1 MNKED
6 VRIIAQ
12 LKDDIAKFQSTSEP
26 KLKRFMIRLTSKG
39 VVRMQFLTHSQSKI
53 VVCQLFAH
61 HAQLFIRRSDDIE
74 SLYKQALDL
83 FYEHRDFLK
92 AVEER
97 SIKLRPSLADV
108 RYIEEKLKEYSRRYF
123 TKKDFHNTAS
133 SKKTLLTK
141 DFLTYGKIF
150 SDRSHKL
157 DFIISTNENVRVLG
171 ALLTFDTYPIAY
183 LISDSAEEIE
193 KFASLTAQSHR
204 ELLENTRGITNEN
217 ILSSSN

>member
-26 KLKRFMIRLTSKG
+26 KLKRFTIRLTSKG
-39 VVRMQFLTHSQSKI
+39 VVRMQFLAHSQSKI

-61 HAQLFIRRSDDIE
+61 HAQLFMRRGDDIE

-123 TKKDFHNTAS
+123 TKKDFHNTAY

-157 DFIISTNENVRVLG
+157 DFIISTNKNVRVLG
-171 ALLTFDTYPIAY
+171 ALLTFNTYPIAY

-204 ELLENTRGITNEN
+204 ELLEKYARYH
-217 ILSSSN
+217 

>member
-12 LKDDIAKFQSTSEP
+12 LKEDISKFQSTSEP
-26 KLKRFMIRLTSKG
+26 KLKRFTIHLTSKG
-39 VVRMQFLTHSQSKI
+39 VVRMQFLAHSQSKI

-61 HAQLFIRRSDDIE
+61 HAQLFMRRDDDIE

-97 SIKLRPSLADV
+97 SINLRPSLADV

-157 DFIISTNENVRVLG
+157 DFIISANKNVRVLG
-171 ALLTFDTYPIAY
+171 ALLTFNTYPIAY

-193 KFASLTAQSHR
+193 KFSSIVAQSHR
-204 ELLENTRGITNEN
+204 ELLEKYARYH
-217 ILSSSN
+217 

>member
-26 KLKRFMIRLTSKG
+26 KLKRFTIRLTSKG

-61 HAQLFIRRSDDIE
+61 HAQLFMRRGDDIE

-92 AVEER
+92 AVDER
-97 SIKLRPSLADV
+97 SIKLHSSIDEDV

-157 DFIISTNENVRVLG
+157 DFIISTNKNVRVLG
-171 ALLTFDTYPIAY
+171 ALLTFNTYPIAY

-193 KFASLTAQSHR
+193 KFSSIVAQSHR
-204 ELLENTRGITNEN
+204 ELLEKYARYH
-217 ILSSSN
+217 

>member
-6 VRIIAQ
+6 VRIITQ
-12 LKDDIAKFQSTSEP
+12 LKDDIAKFRSTSEP
-26 KLKRFMIRLTSKG
+26 KMKRFTIHLTSKG
-39 VVRMQFLTHSQSKI
+39 VLRMQFLAHSQSKI

-133 SKKTLLTK
+133 SKQTLLTK

-150 SDRSHKL
+150 SDRVHKL
-157 DFIISTNENVRVLG
+157 DFIISTNKNVRVLG
-171 ALLTFDTYPIAY
+171 ALLTFNTYPIAY

-193 KFASLTAQSHR
+193 KFSSIVAQSHR
-204 ELLENTRGITNEN
+204 ELLEKYARHH
-217 ILSSSN
+217 

>member
-26 KLKRFMIRLTSKG
+26 KLKRFTIHLTSKG
-39 VVRMQFLTHSQSKI
+39 VVRMQFLAHSQSKI

-61 HAQLFIRRSDDIE
+61 HAQLFMRRGDDIS

-123 TKKDFHNTAS
+123 TKKDFHSTDS

-157 DFIISTNENVRVLG
+157 DFIISTNKNVRVLG
-171 ALLTFDTYPIAY
+171 ALLTFNTYPIAY

-204 ELLENTRGITNEN
+204 ELLEKYARYH
-217 ILSSSN
+217 

>member
-12 LKDDIAKFQSTSEP
+12 LKDDIAKFQSTSES
-26 KLKRFMIRLTSKG
+26 KLKRFTIHLTSKG
-39 VVRMQFLTHSQSKI
+39 VVRMQFLAHSQSKI

-61 HAQLFIRRSDDIE
+61 HAQLFMRRSDDIS

-92 AVEER
+92 AVDER
-97 SIKLRPSLADV
+97 SIKLHSLIDEDADT

-133 SKKTLLTK
+133 SKQTLLTK

-150 SDRSHKL
+150 SDRSHNL
-157 DFIISTNENVRVLG
+157 DFIISTNKNVRVLG
-171 ALLTFDTYPIAY
+171 ALLTFNTYPIAY

-204 ELLENTRGITNEN
+204 ELLEKYARYH
-217 ILSSSN
+217 

>member
-26 KLKRFMIRLTSKG
+26 KLKRFTIRLTSKG
-39 VVRMQFLTHSQSKI
+39 VVRMQFLAHSQSKI

-61 HAQLFIRRSDDIE
+61 HAQLFMRRGDDIE

-133 SKKTLLTK
+133 SKQTLLTK

-150 SDRSHKL
+150 SDRVHKL
-157 DFIISTNENVRVLG
+157 DFIISTNKNVRVLG
-171 ALLTFDTYPIAY
+171 ALLTFNTYPIAY

-193 KFASLTAQSHR
+193 KFSSIVAQSHR
-204 ELLENTRGITNEN
+204 ELLEKYARHH
-217 ILSSSN
+217 

>member
-26 KLKRFMIRLTSKG
+26 KLKRFTIRLTSKG

-157 DFIISTNENVRVLG
+157 DFIISTNKNVRVLG
-171 ALLTFDTYPIAY
+171 ALLTFNTYPIAY

-193 KFASLTAQSHR
+193 KFSSIVAQSHR
-204 ELLENTRGITNEN
+204 ELLEKYARYH
-217 ILSSSN
+217 

>member
-26 KLKRFMIRLTSKG
+26 KLKRFTIRLTSKG
-39 VVRMQFLTHSQSKI
+39 VVRMQFLAHSQSKI
-53 VVCQLFAH
+53 VACQLFAH
-61 HAQLFIRRSDDIE
+61 HAQLFMRRSDDIE

-157 DFIISTNENVRVLG
+157 DFIISTNKNVRVLG
-171 ALLTFDTYPIAY
+171 ALLTFNTYPIAY

-193 KFASLTAQSHR
+193 KFSSIVAQSHR
-204 ELLENTRGITNEN
+204 ELLEKYARYH
-217 ILSSSN
+217 

>member
-12 LKDDIAKFQSTSEP
+12 LKDDIFKFRSTSEP
-26 KLKRFMIRLTSKG
+26 KLKRFTIHLTSKG
-39 VVRMQFLTHSQSKI
+39 VLRMQFLAHSQSKI
-53 VVCQLFAH
+53 VACQLFAH
-61 HAQLFIRRSDDIE
+61 HAQLFMRRSDDIE

-97 SIKLRPSLADV
+97 SIKLHSSIDEDT

-133 SKKTLLTK
+133 SKQTLLTK

-150 SDRSHKL
+150 SDRSHHL
-157 DFIISTNENVRVLG
+157 DFIISTNKNVRVLG
-171 ALLTFDTYPIAY
+171 ALLSFETYPIAHI
-183 LISDSAEEIE
+183 ISDSAEEIE
-193 KFASLTAQSHR
+193 KFASIVAQSHR
-204 ELLENTRGITNEN
+204 ELLEKYARHH
-217 ILSSSN
+217 

>member
-26 KLKRFMIRLTSKG
+26 KLKRFTIRLTSKG
-39 VVRMQFLTHSQSKI
+39 VVRMQFLAHSQSKI

-61 HAQLFIRRSDDIE
+61 HAQLFMRRGDDI
-74 SLYKQALDL
+74 SRLYEQALDL

-97 SIKLRPSLADV
+97 SINLRPSLADV

-157 DFIISTNENVRVLG
+157 DFIISTNKNVRVLG
-171 ALLTFDTYPIAY
+171 ALLTFNTYPIAY

-193 KFASLTAQSHR
+193 KFASIVAQSHR
-204 ELLENTRGITNEN
+204 ELLEKYARYH
-217 ILSSSN
+217 

>member
-26 KLKRFMIRLTSKG
+26 KLKRFTIRLTSKG

-133 SKKTLLTK
+133 SKQTLLTK

-150 SDRSHKL
+150 SDRVHKL
-157 DFIISTNENVRVLG
+157 DFIISTNKNVRVLG
-171 ALLTFDTYPIAY
+171 ALLTFNTYPIAY

-193 KFASLTAQSHR
+193 KFSSIVAQSHR
-204 ELLENTRGITNEN
+204 ELLEKYARHH
-217 ILSSSN
+217 

>member
-12 LKDDIAKFQSTSEP
+12 LKDDIAKFQSTSKP
-26 KLKRFMIRLTSKG
+26 KLKRFTIRLTSKG
-39 VVRMQFLTHSQSKI
+39 VVRMQFLAHSQSKI

-92 AVEER
+92 VVEER

-157 DFIISTNENVRVLG
+157 DFIISTNKNVRVLG

-204 ELLENTRGITNEN
+204 ELLEKYARYH
-217 ILSSSN
+217 

>member
-26 KLKRFMIRLTSKG
+26 KLKRFTIRLTSKG
-39 VVRMQFLTHSQSKI
+39 VVRMQFLAHSQSKI

-61 HAQLFIRRSDDIE
+61 HAQLFMRRGDDIE

-150 SDRSHKL
+150 SDCAHKL
-157 DFIISTNENVRVLG
+157 DFIISTNKNVRVLG
-171 ALLTFDTYPIAY
+171 ALLTFNTYPIAY

-193 KFASLTAQSHR
+193 KFSSIVAQSHR
-204 ELLENTRGITNEN
+204 ELLEKYARYH
-217 ILSSSN
+217 

>member
-12 LKDDIAKFQSTSEP
+12 LKDDIAKFQSTS
-26 KLKRFMIRLTSKG
+26 KSCLKRFTIHLTFKG
-39 VVRMQFLTHSQSKI
+39 VVRMQFLAHSQSKI

-61 HAQLFIRRSDDIE
+61 HAQLFMRRGDDIE

-133 SKKTLLTK
+133 SKQTLLTK

-157 DFIISTNENVRVLG
+157 DFIISTNKNVRVLG
-171 ALLTFDTYPIAY
+171 ALLTFNTYPIAY

-193 KFASLTAQSHR
+193 KFSSIVAQSHR
-204 ELLENTRGITNEN
+204 ELLEKYARYH
-217 ILSSSN
+217 

>member
-26 KLKRFMIRLTSKG
+26 KLKRFTIRLTSKG
-39 VVRMQFLTHSQSKI
+39 VVRMQFLAHSQSKI
-53 VVCQLFAH
+53 VACQLFAH
-61 HAQLFIRRSDDIE
+61 HARLFMRRSDDIE

-92 AVEER
+92 AVDER
-97 SIKLRPSLADV
+97 SIKLHSSIDEDV

-157 DFIISTNENVRVLG
+157 DFIISTNKNVRVLG
-171 ALLTFDTYPIAY
+171 ALLTFNTYPIAY

-193 KFASLTAQSHR
+193 KFASIVAQSHR
-204 ELLENTRGITNEN
+204 ELLEKYARYH
-217 ILSSSN
+217 

>member
-12 LKDDIAKFQSTSEP
+12 LKDDVAKFQSTSEP
-26 KLKRFMIRLTSKG
+26 KLKRFTIRLTSKG
-39 VVRMQFLTHSQSKI
+39 VVRMQFLAHSQSKI

-61 HAQLFIRRSDDIE
+61 HAQLFMRRGDDIS

-133 SKKTLLTK
+133 SKQTLLTK

-157 DFIISTNENVRVLG
+157 DFIISTNKNVRVLG
-171 ALLTFDTYPIAY
+171 ALLTFNTYPIAY

-193 KFASLTAQSHR
+193 KFSSIVAQSHR
-204 ELLENTRGITNEN
+204 ELLEKYARHH
-217 ILSSSN
+217 

>member
-12 LKDDIAKFQSTSEP
+12 LKDDVAKFQSTSEP
-26 KLKRFMIRLTSKG
+26 KLKRFTIRLTSKG

-157 DFIISTNENVRVLG
+157 DFIISTNKNVRVLG
-171 ALLTFDTYPIAY
+171 ALLTFNTYPIAY

-193 KFASLTAQSHR
+193 KFSSIVAQSHR
-204 ELLENTRGITNEN
+204 ELLEKYARYH
-217 ILSSSN
+217 

>member
-6 VRIIAQ
+6 VRIITQ
-12 LKDDIAKFQSTSEP
+12 LKDDIAKFRSTSEP
-26 KLKRFMIRLTSKG
+26 KLKRFTIRLTSKG
-39 VVRMQFLTHSQSKI
+39 VVRMQFLAHSQSKI

-61 HAQLFIRRSDDIE
+61 HAQLFMRRSDDIS

-92 AVEER
+92 AVDER
-97 SIKLRPSLADV
+97 SIKLYSSIDEDADV

-123 TKKDFHNTAS
+123 TKKNFNNELYPEM
-133 SKKTLLTK
+133 TLLNK
-141 DFLTYGKIF
+141 QFLTYGRKF
-150 SDRSHKL
+150 DRFHKL
-157 DFIISTNENVRVLG
+157 DFLLSTNRNVRVLG

-193 KFASLTAQSHR
+193 KFASIVVQSHQ
-204 ELLENTRGITNEN
+204 ELLEKYARYH
-217 ILSSSN
+217 

>member
-6 VRIIAQ
+6 VRIITQ
-12 LKDDIAKFQSTSEP
+12 LKDDIAKFRSTSEP
-26 KLKRFMIRLTSKG
+26 KMKRFTIHLTSKG
-39 VVRMQFLTHSQSKI
+39 VLRMQFLAHSQSKI

-157 DFIISTNENVRVLG
+157 DFIISTNKNVRVLG

-204 ELLENTRGITNEN
+204 ELLEKYARYH
-217 ILSSSN
+217 

>member
-26 KLKRFMIRLTSKG
+26 KLKRFTIHLTSKG

-157 DFIISTNENVRVLG
+157 DFIISTNKNVRVLG
-171 ALLTFDTYPIAY
+171 ALLTFNTYPIAY

-193 KFASLTAQSHR
+193 KFSSIAAQSHR
-204 ELLENTRGITNEN
+204 ELLEKYARYH
-217 ILSSSN
+217 

>member
-26 KLKRFMIRLTSKG
+26 KLKRFTIRLTSKG
-39 VVRMQFLTHSQSKI
+39 VVRMQFLAHSQSKI
-53 VVCQLFAH
+53 VACQLFAH
-61 HAQLFIRRSDDIE
+61 HAQLFMRRSDDIE

-108 RYIEEKLKEYSRRYF
+108 RYIEEKLKEYSRKYF

-133 SKKTLLTK
+133 SKQTLLTK

-157 DFIISTNENVRVLG
+157 DFIISTNKNVRVLG
-171 ALLTFDTYPIAY
+171 ALLTFNTYPIAY

-204 ELLENTRGITNEN
+204 ELLEKYARYH
-217 ILSSSN
+217 

>member
-6 VRIIAQ
+6 IRIITQ
-12 LKDDIAKFQSTSEP
+12 LKDDVAKFRSTSEP
-26 KLKRFMIRLTSKG
+26 KLKRFTIHLTSKG
-39 VVRMQFLTHSQSKI
+39 VVRMQFLAHSQSKI

-61 HAQLFIRRSDDIE
+61 HAQLFMRRIDDI
-74 SLYKQALDL
+74 SSVYKQSLDL

-97 SIKLRPSLADV
+97 TIKLRPSLADT

-123 TKKDFHNTAS
+123 TKKNFHNTAS

-157 DFIISTNENVRVLG
+157 DFIISTNKNVRALG
-171 ALLTFDTYPIAY
+171 ALLTFNTYPIAY

-193 KFASLTAQSHR
+193 KFASIVVQSHR
-204 ELLENTRGITNEN
+204 ELLEKYARYH
-217 ILSSSN
+217 

>member
-12 LKDDIAKFQSTSEP
+12 LKDDVAKFQSTSEP
-26 KLKRFMIRLTSKG
+26 KLKRFTIRLTSKG
-39 VVRMQFLTHSQSKI
+39 VVRMQFLAHSQSKI

-61 HAQLFIRRSDDIE
+61 HAQLFMRRGDDIS

-133 SKKTLLTK
+133 SKQTLLTK

-157 DFIISTNENVRVLG
+157 DFIISTNKNVRVLG
-171 ALLTFDTYPIAY
+171 ALLTFNTYPIAY

-204 ELLENTRGITNEN
+204 ELLEKYARYH
-217 ILSSSN
+217 

>member
-6 VRIIAQ
+6 VRIITQ
-12 LKDDIAKFQSTSEP
+12 LKDDIAKFRSTSEP
-26 KLKRFMIRLTSKG
+26 KMKRFTIHLTSKG
-39 VVRMQFLTHSQSKI
+39 VLRMQFLAHSQSKI

-133 SKKTLLTK
+133 SKQTLLTK

-157 DFIISTNENVRVLG
+157 DFIISTNKNVRVLG
-171 ALLTFDTYPIAY
+171 ALLTFNTYPIAY

-193 KFASLTAQSHR
+193 KFSSIVAQSHR
-204 ELLENTRGITNEN
+204 ELLEKYARHH
-217 ILSSSN
+217 

>member
-12 LKDDIAKFQSTSEP
+12 LKDDIAKFRSTSEP
-26 KLKRFMIRLTSKG
+26 KLKRFTIHLTSKG
-39 VVRMQFLTHSQSKI
+39 VVRIQFLAHSQSKI

-61 HAQLFIRRSDDIE
+61 HAQLFMRRGDDIE

-92 AVEER
+92 AVDER
-97 SIKLRPSLADV
+97 SIKLHSSLADT

-133 SKKTLLTK
+133 SKQTLLTK

-157 DFIISTNENVRVLG
+157 DFIISTNKNVRVLG
-171 ALLTFDTYPIAY
+171 ALLTFNTYPIAY

-193 KFASLTAQSHR
+193 KFASIVAQSHR
-204 ELLENTRGITNEN
+204 ELLEKYARYH
-217 ILSSSN
+217 

>member
-26 KLKRFMIRLTSKG
+26 KLKRFTIRLTSKG

-61 HAQLFIRRSDDIE
+61 HAQLFMRRDDDIE

-157 DFIISTNENVRVLG
+157 DFIISTNKNVRVLG
-171 ALLTFDTYPIAY
+171 ALLTFNTYPIAY

-193 KFASLTAQSHR
+193 KFSSIVAQSHR
-204 ELLENTRGITNEN
+204 ELLEKYARYH
-217 ILSSSN
+217 

>member
-26 KLKRFMIRLTSKG
+26 KLKRFTIRLTSKS

-61 HAQLFIRRSDDIE
+61 HAQLFMRRGDDIE

-92 AVEER
+92 AVDER
-97 SIKLRPSLADV
+97 SIKLHSSIDEDV

-157 DFIISTNENVRVLG
+157 DFIISTNKNVRVLG

-204 ELLENTRGITNEN
+204 ELLEKYARYH
-217 ILSSSN
+217 

>member
-6 VRIIAQ
+6 VRIITQ
-12 LKDDIAKFQSTSEP
+12 LKDDIAKFRSTSEP
-26 KLKRFMIRLTSKG
+26 KMKRFTIHLTSKG
-39 VVRMQFLTHSQSKI
+39 VLRMQFLAHSQSKI

-61 HAQLFIRRSDDIE
+61 HAQLFMRRSDDIE

-157 DFIISTNENVRVLG
+157 DFIISANKNVRVLG
-171 ALLTFDTYPIAY
+171 ALLTFNTYPIAY

-193 KFASLTAQSHR
+193 KFSSIVAQSHR
-204 ELLENTRGITNEN
+204 ELLEKYTRYH
-217 ILSSSN
+217 

>member
-12 LKDDIAKFQSTSEP
+12 LKDDVAKFQSTSEP
-26 KLKRFMIRLTSKG
+26 KLKRFTIRLTSKG
-39 VVRMQFLTHSQSKI
+39 VVRMQFLAHSQSKI

-61 HAQLFIRRSDDIE
+61 HAQLFMRRGDDIS

-92 AVEER
+92 AVDER
-97 SIKLRPSLADV
+97 SIKLHSSIDEDV

-157 DFIISTNENVRVLG
+157 DFIISTNKNVRVLG
-171 ALLTFDTYPIAY
+171 ALLTFNTYPIAY

-193 KFASLTAQSHR
+193 KFSSIVAQSHR
-204 ELLENTRGITNEN
+204 ELLEKYARHH
-217 ILSSSN
+217 